1 MHADARGCTR
11 MHADARGCTMHADRS
26 TRRSRLLFWHPKE
39 APWCTG
45 RIREGQARR
54 SVRRT
59 PTHPTVAVWCGVS
72 PHPVECIEHHGL
84 PRYSGA
90 RPVGPPVELTSHA
103 TPDLRPRSPGR
114 QDAGRSTAI
123 ERTDTVRGPTRV
135 VLVCRLKSPRSE
147 ALERDAL
154 DYITITRSGEPLAPG
169 RPQPPEP
176 DSRGAPRGRIRAPRA
191 RARARHPR
199 VAAGDVRRRPPDRVR
214 LLP

>member
-1 MHADARGCTR
+1 MHADARCTR
-11 MHADARGCTMHADRS
+11 TAPRAGQGSSSGIQKRRLGARGESAKG
-26 TRRSRLLFWHPKE
+26 RRGDPCD
-39 APWCTG
+39 AP
-45 RIREGQARR
+45 
-54 SVRRT
+54 RRT

-84 PRYSGA
+84 SRYSGA

-123 ERTDTVRGPTRV
+123 ERTDAVRGPTRV